1 MEQYE
6 TIERLCN
13 IAQEQADIIKKQ
25 AEIIAQYKAVSKADL
40 GEFAERESTLNKQLA
55 EITKEYT

>member
-1 MEQYE
+1 MELCE

-13 IAQEQADIIKKQ
+13 IAQEQAEIIKKQ
-25 AEIIAQYKAVSKADL
+25 AEIIAQYEAVNKADL
-40 GEFAERESTLNKQLA
+40 DEFTERESALNKQLA